1 MDNFLAL
8 ASIQLCSFC
17 YFICSSIEEID
28 VKVDDTG
35 PISRCYMMQQ
45 VYVGLERGLG
55 GTKIV
60 KYLIDVGGD
69 KVLQVSDK
77 VFQVNGK
84 VLQVNDKVQ
93 GVRR

>member
-1 MDNFLAL
+1 MTQDRFP
-8 ASIQLCSFC
+8 
-17 YFICSSIEEID
+17 D
-28 VKVDDTG
+28 V
-35 PISRCYMMQQ
+35 IHMMRQ
-45 VYVGLERGLG
+45 VYVGLERGMG
-55 GTKIV
+55 GTEIV

>member
-1 MDNFLAL
+1 M
-8 ASIQLCSFC
+8 
-17 YFICSSIEEID
+17 
-28 VKVDDTG
+28 
-35 PISRCYMMQQ
+35 
-45 VYVGLERGLG
+45 G
-55 GTKIV
+55 GTEIV